1 MENYNEL
8 VKVLN
13 SINFYQEGGCIT
25 ITEIGKLINK
35 DMHSITKNETLDG
48 YVVLEDDG
56 FVIYDTEPTIDNDV
70 RVNALVRVK
79 NDTINSIDIEFVHLF
94 EDDEHYIVML
104 NVTDFIGTYDI
115 RIDVMIN
122 CYD

>member
-1 MENYNEL
+1 MKNYNEL

-13 SINFYQEGGCIT
+13 TINFCQEGGCVT

-35 DMHSITKNETLDG
+35 DMHNITKNETLDG

-56 FVIYDTEPTIDNDV
+56 FTVYDTEPTTDNDV
-70 RVNALVRVK
+70 RVNVLVRVK
-79 NDTINSIDIEFVHLF
+79 KDTINSIDIEFVQLF
-94 EDDEHYIVML
+94 EDDEHYIVRL